1 MCGVS
6 SVGAEETGAGAD
18 PSLKSG
24 RMSRTEGHWGKAV
37 EGPGTSTAVTC
48 LLRSGGLELGAGRRW
63 STWESPGTGDQGEVS
78 GGVWRD
84 GGGSGR
90 AASEAAVRQ
99 WAPGVMTGPGVWA
112 AGGSG
117 GEGHRPEGARWAGR
131 RRGTAPPAGLLR
143 SWTPALPGGRFLGP
157 ALLSAFTTPDG
168 RTFLKQNLLSLHQPS
183 LSRHP
188 VFAFPIPQFLC
199 HSFPLLPCCFCCRG
213 HLVYCTSSD
222 IILAITGV
230 LS

>member
-157 ALLSAFTTPDG
+157 ALLSASPLTPG
-168 RTFLKQNLLSLHQPS
+168 PVNKVSPPLTAERFSNRTYFLYTSLPFLATLSLPS
-183 LSRHP
+183 PSPSFSVTH
-188 VFAFPIPQFLC
+188 FL
-199 HSFPLLPCCFCCRG
+199 SFPAAFAAA
-213 HLVYCTSSD
+213 
-222 IILAITGV
+222 AI
-230 LS
+230 